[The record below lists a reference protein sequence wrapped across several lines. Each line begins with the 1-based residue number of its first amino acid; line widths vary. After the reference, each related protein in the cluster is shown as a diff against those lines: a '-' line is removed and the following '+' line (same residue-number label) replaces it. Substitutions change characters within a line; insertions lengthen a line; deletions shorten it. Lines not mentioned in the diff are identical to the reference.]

1 MTKDIS
7 SKSNPDWPNLVVTPA
22 LSVAARARW
31 TKEFRGFVLKS
42 GIFALLS
49 FLGAGIVP
57 PVIGVICDNSYDTAV
72 AEAKSDA
79 KIATVDVSKILND
92 SDEGKEQRAKLD
104 ALSAAAKK
112 KLETKRAALKA
123 MEEKLRASNATED
136 SPGAKDF
143 RSQARDFSRL
153 VKDSEDEVRQEFVK
167 VNKKLTEKVLK
178 IIKQYAEENEIDL
191 ILDKGVQERTLVLF
205 GAPQADVTSQIVA
218 RMNK

>member
-1 MTKDIS
+1 MNKFINSSSFSARPNPATPPASSTVNWAQRTLGFASRLIS
-7 SKSNPDWPNLVVTPA
+7 AAA
-22 LSVAARARW
+22 LSLLLLACLTAFFGINGSNSTFVA
-31 TKEFRGFVLKS
+31 T
-42 GIFALLS
+42 
-49 FLGAGIVP
+49 
-57 PVIGVICDNSYDTAV
+57 

-79 KIATVDVSKILND
+79 KIATVDVSKVLND
-92 SDEGKEQRAKLD
+92 SDEGKEHRAKLD

-112 KLETKRAALKA
+112 KLETKRAALKSL
-123 MEEKLRASNATED
+123 EEKLRASNATED

-143 RSQARDFSRL
+143 RNQARDFSRM

-205 GAPQADVTSQIVA
+205 GAPQADITSQIVA

>member
-1 MTKDIS
+1 MKKFIMHSLLSTLPNQSTRLSNSAMATYFSALKLVRVAILSLFALAALPASFSNREILS
-7 SKSNPDWPNLVVTPA
+7 SF
-22 LSVAARARW
+22 VAA
-31 TKEFRGFVLKS
+31 
-42 GIFALLS
+42 
-49 FLGAGIVP
+49 
-57 PVIGVICDNSYDTAV
+57 

-79 KIATVDVSKILND
+79 KIATVDVSRVLND

-123 MEEKLRASNATED
+123 LEEKLRASNATED
-136 SPGAKDF
+136 SAGAKDF
-143 RSQARDFSRL
+143 RNQARDFSRL

-178 IIKQYAEENEIDL
+178 LIKQYAEENEIDL

>member
-1 MTKDIS
+1 MNTNSSS
-7 SKSNPDWPNLVVTPA
+7 SKPSFNSNCANLSSSKKLITT
-22 LSVAARARW
+22 LFSVAIAAFLLVASLP
-31 TKEFRGFVLKS
+31 TLFNQT
-42 GIFALLS
+42 ALFNQALYQSS
-49 FLGAGIVP
+49 FNAL
-57 PVIGVICDNSYDTAV
+57 

-79 KIATVDVSKILND
+79 KMATVDVSKILND

-112 KLETKRAALKA
+112 KLESKRAALKA

-136 SPGAKDF
+136 SPGAKEF
-143 RSQARDFSRL
+143 RNQARDFSRM